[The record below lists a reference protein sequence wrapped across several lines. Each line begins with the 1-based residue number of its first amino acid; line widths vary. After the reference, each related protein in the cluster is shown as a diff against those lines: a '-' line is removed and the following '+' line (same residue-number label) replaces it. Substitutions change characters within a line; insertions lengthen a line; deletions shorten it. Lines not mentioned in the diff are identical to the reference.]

1 MIVAQ
6 HYKCAKMRAADTMSL
21 QTPRFHRLMSLLC
34 ICCSSFVEGTTA
46 PFFSFFFK
54 GQISMRHERL
64 CQGFATMLL
73 FLMRRESVAGG
84 GDRCRGGGPG
94 GDPLFFALSSLV
106 FGHHLEYVI
115 CHCVR
120 LLCSPYHHTA
130 RRFFRR
136 ERCMCLNHQCH
147 CQWFAFRSLSS
158 HRRLNEIETEE

>member
-1 MIVAQ
+1 MFQ

-21 QTPRFHRLMSLLC
+21 QTPRFHHLMSLLC

-73 FLMRRESVAGG
+73 FLMRRECVAGG

-106 FGHHLEYVI
+106 IRSSSRI
-115 CHCVR
+115 CHLSLCTPA
-120 LLCSPYHHTA
+120 LLP
-130 RRFFRR
+130 
-136 ERCMCLNHQCH
+136 LP
-147 CQWFAFRSLSS
+147 S
-158 HRRLNEIETEE
+158 HRTSFLQKGAMHVFEPSMPLPMVCVPISFESSQIE